1 MNDKL
6 KPSPIPI
13 LSVYRIGSQIQVQ
26 LGPTIPDQTVC
37 MMEVAGALISMARD
51 NVVQEHK
58 EQRTIAVAPP
68 GMRVLRS
75 D

>member
-6 KPSPIPI
+6 QPSPIPV
-13 LSVYRIGSQIQVQ
+13 LSVYRIGSQVQVQ
-26 LGPTIPDQTVC
+26 FGPTIPDQTVC
-37 MMEVAGALISMARD
+37 MMEVAGALIRMACD

-58 EQRTIAVAPP
+58 ERSTIAVAPA
-68 GMRVLRS
+68 GMRVPRS

>member
-13 LSVYRIGSQIQVQ
+13 LSVYQIGNQIQVSF
-26 LGPTIPDQTVC
+26 GPTIPDQTVC
-37 MMEVAGALISMARD
+37 MMEVAGALISMAHK

-58 EQRTIAVAPP
+58 EQRTIAVAPA
-68 GMRVLRS
+68 GMRVPRS

>member
-6 KPSPIPI
+6 KPSPI
-13 LSVYRIGSQIQVQ
+13 LSVYRMGNQVQ
-26 LGPTIPDQTVC
+26 VQFGPTIPDQTVC
-37 MMEVAGALISMARD
+37 MMEVAGALIQMARD

-58 EQRTIAVAPP
+58 ERSTIAVAPA
-68 GMRVLRS
+68 GMRVPRS

>member
-13 LSVYRIGSQIQVQ
+13 LSVYRMGSQVQVQ
-26 LGPTIPDQTVC
+26 FGPTIPDQTVC
-37 MMEVAGALISMARD
+37 MMEVAGALTLMARD

-58 EQRTIAVAPP
+58 EQSRIAVAPP
-68 GMRVLRS
+68 GMRVPRV